1 MPTDTMPVYCDT
13 CALDNGLTPGMIKS
27 RAICSVCEEEKD
39 CAIPIAVTHRT
50 TSFRQPGTEDG
61 PLAPTVRA
69 AQTPRDEEGHFACP
83 HCEAEIDQ
91 LQYSC
96 SQVQY
101 GHADLVRIR
110 PGILSRPA
118 DGVRNMVIS
127 TENFETDDTGDES
140 DYIFLCP
147 ECRDDL
153 RESDVIW
160 MPHTEEAESSD
171 LDTEPAVDSDEPMSL
186 NE

>member
-69 AQTPRDEEGHFACP
+69 AQTPREDEEGHFRCP
-83 HCEAEIDQ
+83 HCDEEIEQ
-91 LQYSC
+91 LYYSH
-96 SQVQY
+96 SQEVY
-101 GHADLVRIR
+101 GHADLVRIES
-110 PGILSRPA
+110 GIPSRPE
-118 DGVRNMVIS
+118 MVIS
-127 TENFETDDTGDES
+127 TENFESDDTGDES
-140 DYIFLCP
+140 DYDFRCP
-147 ECRDDL
+147 SCEHDL
-153 RESDVIW
+153 SERNVVW
-160 MPHTEEAESSD
+160 VPHTDTEDVESPD
-171 LDTEPAVDSDEPMSL
+171 LDIEPAVDSDEPMSL